1 MSLAKTD
8 YDIIVAG
15 GGLAGMIVASS
26 AAYYSNQRLKVLI
39 VDRNQIEIQGRKT
52 ISGWICGDA
61 VGKNTVDYMK
71 DRIKISWGGPEIEHP
86 VKGVVA
92 FSPDHETRV
101 SFDGEGFILNRKLL
115 PQKQLKEATNLGV
128 ELINNTVIRKLI
140 IDNNYVVGI
149 EGENTKTKEVIKKTA
164 KVVVDCTGVT
174 SVLRTNLPIKS
185 FIQRRIDR
193 NDLESTGRYIYNFD
207 LANEDKTYFDSDY
220 CIIHLDQK
228 LAPGGYAWV
237 FPKGKSKVN
246 IGLGVQQKAFDIRN
260 KAMGVHSDL
269 KTLINEYVEMNPAIE
284 NPRLADGPDDDSNAW
299 GTWQVSGRRQND
311 CLVANGY
318 MLVGD
323 SAWMPKPL
331 DAGGIGPAIIAATI
345 AGKDAVEA
353 IQAGD
358 TTEKGLWQYNKHFID
373 DYGYK
378 TAGLEVFRRMLQGLT
393 NEQINYGMKHF
404 LSKMDIDKITQ
415 GEHPEFSTVDKIG
428 MIIRGAMNKKL
439 AEDLRYCARINRVL
453 TDHYHNYPEA
463 SEAFPEWHNILI
475 RHLENA
481 FLRYKD
487 NSSSSATA
495 AAPGK
500 ISSNSHPTTTKTTTT
515 TTPPY

>member
-1 MSLAKTD
+1 MKRD

-15 GGLAGMIVASS
+15 GGLAGLIVASS
-26 AAYYSNQRLKVLI
+26 AAYYSNQSLRILV
-39 VDRNQIEIQGRKT
+39 VDRNPISDQGRKT
-52 ISGWICGDA
+52 VSGWICGDA
-61 VGKNTVDYMK
+61 VGKNTVDYMSS
-71 DRIKISWGGPEIEHP
+71 RIKITWGQPEIEHP
-86 VKGVVA
+86 VKGVIA
-92 FSPDHETRV
+92 YSPDHETGI
-101 SFDGEGFILNRKLL
+101 SFDGEGYMLNRRLL
-115 PQKQLKEATNLGV
+115 PQRQLRDATKAGV
-128 ELINNTVIRKLI
+128 EIKDRVALRSVLVEDNTI
-140 IDNNYVVGI
+140 IGV
-149 EGENTKTKEVIKKTA
+149 EGDDLVSKSVFKKTA
-164 KVVVDCTGVT
+164 KLVVDCTGVT
-174 SVLRTNLPIKS
+174 SVMRTNLPIKS

-193 NDLESTGRYIYNFD
+193 DDLEATGRYIYNFD
-207 LANEDKTYFDSDY
+207 LAQEDKTYFDPDY

-260 KAMGVHSDL
+260 REMGVHTNL
-269 KTLINEYVEMNPAIE
+269 KTLIDEYVEINPAIQ
-284 NPRLADGPDDDSNAW
+284 NPRLADGSDDGNAW
-299 GTWQVSGRRQND
+299 GTWQVSVRRQND

-345 AGKDAVEA
+345 AGKNAVEA

-358 TTEKGLWQYNKHFID
+358 TSEKGLWKYNKHFID

-415 GEHPEFSTVDKIG
+415 GEHPEFSTVDKLG

-439 AEDLRYCARINRVL
+439 AEDLKYCASTNRAL
-453 TDHYHNYPEA
+453 TDHYHNYPDTPEG
-463 SEAFPEWHNILI
+463 FPEWHNILI
-475 RHLENA
+475 RHLEDA
-481 FLRYKD
+481 FSRYKATPPAA
-487 NSSSSATA
+487 ATA
-495 AAPGK
+495 PTSLGR
-500 ISSNSHPTTTKTTTT
+500 TTTSH
-515 TTPPY
+515 

>member
-1 MSLAKTD
+1 MMMKRD

-15 GGLAGMIVASS
+15 GGLAGLIVASS
-26 AAYYSNQRLKVLI
+26 AAYYSNQSLRILV
-39 VDRNQIEIQGRKT
+39 VDRNPISDQGRKT
-52 ISGWICGDA
+52 VSGWICGDA
-61 VGKNTVDYMK
+61 VGKNTVDYMSS
-71 DRIKISWGGPEIEHP
+71 RIKITWGQPEIEHP
-86 VKGVVA
+86 VKGVIA
-92 FSPDHETRV
+92 YSPDHETGI
-101 SFDGEGFILNRKLL
+101 SFDGEGYMLNRRLL
-115 PQKQLKEATNLGV
+115 PQRQLGDATKAGV
-128 ELINNTVIRKLI
+128 EIKDRVALRSVLVEDNT
-140 IDNNYVVGI
+140 VVGI
-149 EGENTKTKEVIKKTA
+149 EGDDLVNKSVFKKTA
-164 KVVVDCTGVT
+164 NLVVDCTGVT
-174 SVLRTNLPIKS
+174 SVMRTNLPIKS

-193 NDLESTGRYIYNFD
+193 DDLEATGRYIYNFD
-207 LANEDKTYFDSDY
+207 QAQEDKTYFDPDY

-260 KAMGVHSDL
+260 REMGVHTNL
-269 KTLINEYVEMNPAIE
+269 KTLIDEYVEINPAIH
-284 NPRLADGPDDDSNAW
+284 NPRLADGSDDNGNAW
-299 GTWQVSGRRQND
+299 GTWQVSVRRQND

-358 TTEKGLWQYNKHFID
+358 ISEKGLWQYNKHFID

-415 GEHPEFSTVDKIG
+415 GEHPEFSTVDKLG

-439 AEDLRYCARINRVL
+439 ADDLKYCASTNRVL
-453 TDHYHNYPEA
+453 TDHYHNYPDTPEG
-463 SEAFPEWHNILI
+463 FPEWHNTLI
-475 RHLENA
+475 RHLEGA
-481 FLRYKD
+481 FLRYKASPATSQ
-487 NSSSSATA
+487 SSGKTTIGHSAPKA
-495 AAPGK
+495 
-500 ISSNSHPTTTKTTTT
+500 TTTT
-515 TTPPY
+515 TTPSN